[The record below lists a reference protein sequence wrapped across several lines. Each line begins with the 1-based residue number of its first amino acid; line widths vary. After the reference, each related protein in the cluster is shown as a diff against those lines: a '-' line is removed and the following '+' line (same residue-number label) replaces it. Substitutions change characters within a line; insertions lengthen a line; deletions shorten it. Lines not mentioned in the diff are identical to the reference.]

1 MTEGRRRRRFAASVA
16 VIPAVLVILQAVAP
30 RPVAASTLEQ
40 VDARWKNA
48 RCQLRLPL
56 IIGKKKNSNGW
67 SYSPWYQVTDS
78 KPDFAFRF
86 YVSDRQKI
94 AHLLYDK
101 TLQVGTTF
109 ISQGWT
115 LKEGKKSRSLW
126 LHLRFADLPV
136 DAHVEFWMK
145 RPDKNF
151 AVAERY
157 MRVTAFQIQAM
168 DEQLVD
174 VPAMMP
180 PVRPVPTTGS
190 APPQAAPPRP
200 PPALPPEVESEPTAP
215 ELRIIAVAVQPARAA
230 PGGEIALVITYE
242 VNGVPPGSSFEVLE
256 RREILRGG
264 QLLASFEER
273 LRRTGGTFTSS
284 QSVRLPPDVDPGLY
298 TLWAELA
305 MAGSKTTG
313 SALIEVVSG
322 AP

>member
-1 MTEGRRRRRFAASVA
+1 MTEGRRRRRCAASVA
-16 VIPAVLVILQAVAP
+16 LISAVLVILQAVAP
-30 RPVAASTLEQ
+30 RPVAASNLEQ

-48 RCQLRLPL
+48 RCRLRLPL
-56 IIGKKKNSNGW
+56 IIGKKKNSQGW
-67 SYSPWYQVTDS
+67 SYTPWYSVTTS

-86 YVSDRQKI
+86 YVSHRQKI
-94 AHLLYDK
+94 AHLLHDK

-151 AVAERY
+151 AIAERY

-168 DEQLVD
+168 DEQLVN
-174 VPAMMP
+174 VPTMAP
-180 PVRPVPTTGS
+180 PVRSVPAAGS
-190 APPQAAPPRP
+190 APPRSAPPRP
-200 PPALPPEVESEPTAP
+200 PALPPQVESESTAP

-273 LRRTGGTFTSS
+273 LRRTGDTFTSS
-284 QSVRLPPDVDPGLY
+284 QSVRLPPDVEPGLY
-298 TLWAELA
+298 TLWAELS
-305 MAGSKTTG
+305 MAGAKTTG
-313 SALIEVVSG
+313 SALIEVVLG